1 MLKKRP
7 YDLCFPLNIDQLL
20 IESIS
25 IPYCV
30 LESKALLTIFAKNV
44 HGNASYQA
52 WQEKYQDMRKWWSCL
67 IGNSYF
73 CFLFR
78 HSRSTQNHMSAMESS
93 KEIINTSFHIDY
105 SSIIDP
111 IHIIYCVLL
120 FPWIFKYRLNL
131 YPLHIVYWS
140 LKLFLSKP
148 NPNSTWLNSTQSN
161 SA

>member
-7 YDLCFPLNIDQLL
+7 YEICSPLNIDQLQ

-44 HGNASYQA
+44 HGNASYQS
-52 WQEKYQDMRKWWSCL
+52 WQEKYQDMRKWWSYL
-67 IGNSYF
+67 IGNSSF
-73 CFLFR
+73 CFPFR

-111 IHIIYCVLL
+111 IHIMYCVLILLLSL
-120 FPWIFKYRLNL
+120 FFCTHKRYLSIF
-131 YPLHIVYWS
+131 V
-140 LKLFLSKP
+140 F
-148 NPNSTWLNSTQSN
+148 WLLIDQLQIKTISIPYSVL
-161 SA
+161 